1 VVDRLAREV
10 MDAAAAPGSGA
21 PAGAAGGPDTLSFH
35 THERGDETMQATI
48 AQREPATRTAPVGTN
63 ATVAASKKELWAGRV
78 IGALPV
84 LFLLFDGIGKLVKP
98 APVVEG
104 TLQLG
109 YQASVLV
116 PLGIV
121 LLACTI
127 LYAVPRTAVLG
138 AILLTG
144 YLGGA
149 VATHVRVDNPL
160 LTHTLF
166 PIYFGVMLWGSLYL
180 RDPRVRALLPLR
192 S

>member
-1 VVDRLAREV
+1 
-10 MDAAAAPGSGA
+10 M
-21 PAGAAGGPDTLSFH
+21 
-35 THERGDETMQATI
+35 ETTI
-48 AQREPATRTAPVGTN
+48 ARRQPVTRAAQNETDTAVT
-63 ATVAASKKELWAGRV
+63 ASKKALWAGRV
-78 IGALPV
+78 LGALPV
-84 LFLLFDGIGKLVKP
+84 LFLLADGVGKLVKP

-104 TLQLG
+104 TLELG

-149 VATHVRVDNPL
+149 VATHVRVGNPL
-160 LTHTLF
+160 PTHTLF

-180 RDPRVRALLPLR
+180 RDPRLRALLPLR
-192 S
+192 R